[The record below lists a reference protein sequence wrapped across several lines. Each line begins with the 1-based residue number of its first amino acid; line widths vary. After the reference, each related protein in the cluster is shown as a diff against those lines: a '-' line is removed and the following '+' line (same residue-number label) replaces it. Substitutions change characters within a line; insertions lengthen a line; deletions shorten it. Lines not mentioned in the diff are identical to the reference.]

1 MLTDHSTFQSGDLI
15 VLTKKPNADAS
26 LFSNVNSG
34 NIDIGTSLNG
44 VINLGSTQSSIN
56 LVGETT
62 AKTQS
67 AEDSSTKI
75 ATTAF
80 VKAQGSSNTWT
91 EPQLIQYAQEP
102 LEHHVGYVIEQKS
115 NFNITVKDEN
125 SLNIT
130 IASLNITP
138 GVWIITWYM
147 QWTMTQQNGIMFSN
161 VSFGLNQSLT
171 AGVQRI
177 INPNNYYYTSGSHI
191 ITTRDAFQSQIKVF
205 RSVENALDNPEGI
218 FRAVRIA

>member
-1 MLTDHSTFQSGDLI
+1 MLSDHSTFQSGDLI

-44 VINLGSTQSSIN
+44 VINLGSASSTIH

-62 AKTQS
+62 ATTQPS
-67 AEDSSTKI
+67 TDDSDKV
-75 ATTAF
+75 ATTSF
-80 VKAQGSSNTWT
+80 VKAQGSSTWK

-102 LEHHVGYVIEQKS
+102 LQHHVGYVIEQKS

-147 QWTMTQQNGIMFSN
+147 QWTMAQQNGIMFSN

-205 RSVENALDNPEGI
+205 RSVENALSNPEGI